1 MTFWASL
8 SVGISEPPAS
18 QVQQHS
24 REQVGVFCK
33 GQLER
38 YRSAPGWGS
47 LEEGLEESQ
56 RAGLQ
61 KDGAQRTESKVST
74 LVP

>member
-1 MTFWASL
+1 MLLDIYRIVSLTSRSPWMTFWASL

-24 REQVGVFCK
+24 QAQVDVSWK

-38 YRSAPGWGS
+38 HRSAPGR
-47 LEEGLEESQ
+47 ESFG
-56 RAGLQ
+56 RGAGR
-61 KDGAQRTESKVST
+61 KPSS
-74 LVP
+74 

>member
-8 SVGISEPPAS
+8 SVGTSEPPAS

-24 REQVGVFCK
+24 RVQADVSWK

-38 YRSAPGWGS
+38 HR
-47 LEEGLEESQ
+47 
-56 RAGLQ
+56 
-61 KDGAQRTESKVST
+61 
-74 LVP
+74 